1 VPLALALKIRRCLE
15 FTVLNIHFIPFRIFE
30 QLALAMKNRV
40 ALKVF
45 TVLNIHFTFRNFEQL
60 ALALKN
66 RGCHEFT
73 ALNMYFI
80 SVLRHRWAAKLL
92 QVGGEMFRDNAI
104 ITPSH
109 MF

>member
-1 VPLALALKIRRCLE
+1 VQLALALKNRRCPE
-15 FTVLNIHFIPFRIFE
+15 FTVLNIHFLPFSIFE
-30 QLALAMKNRV
+30 QLALALKNRV

-73 ALNMYFI
+73 EYVFYI
-80 SVLRHRWAAKLL
+80 SASQL
-92 QVGGEMFRDNAI
+92 VGREMIRDNAI

-109 MF
+109 EF